1 VLFVYPEKV
10 IEYKKKL
17 NRIKDQGLF

>member
-1 VLFVYPEKV
+1 LFVYPEKV
-10 IEYKKKL
+10 IEYKQKL